1 MENYLKDKNRKVC
14 EDCIVFDI
22 RVPRIDTLSDQIY
35 YENCKIIKSTTTSP
49 SKDYSGFIFEDS
61 SGKRHNMPKLDEEG
75 TKYGL
80 EFANNLKC
88 TLLFSENGSVEF
100 HYDTKDKKVIAE
112 NADGTPRFFKYT
124 DGRRTTSM
132 DYCNTDNTARKRF
145 EAENIVE
152 EEIFKNNKLSKKTQ
166 TVKSSNAERVFEYRK
181 DGTKK
186 YTIVRKD
193 GKEICSSFYLSSNQA
208 EPVFTELMNIDGRV
222 FTIFDPK
229 TKERAKIKLSEDFG
243 HIIETKPDKE
253 KCKRIINGVFNT
265 SLQETDFLNDN
276 LGQTLANMYMFA
288 NFDDKKTFL
297 NFYSEEKQPKTLRD
311 FQRKYFSDDDK
322 TEFKVGIIANKNR
335 NHSLCLVIPNPKKYP
350 GEKAILF
357 DSNFLEKYK
366 THDNIYTDV
375 DKELAKDV
383 EVINSSNMQHGR
395 SCTLFALSAVDLL
408 EKNKTFFDIR
418 SRFTD
423 VQASRNFKIPTDFE
437 EEIAEN
443 IKTKYTTQKPMVDVY
458 GDDMFS
464 YDFKNDL
471 KKKVELY
478 RSRMHTVNYEQNNQL
493 ERIRRKKAQ
502 KNNYYRKQLKKHRLH
517 NITNANSR

>member
-22 RVPRIDTLSDQIY
+22 RVPCIDTLTNQIY
-35 YENCKIIKSTTTSP
+35 YENCKIIKPTTTSH
-49 SKDYSGFIFEDS
+49 SKDYNGFIFEDS
-61 SGKRHNMPKLDEEG
+61 SGKRHDMPKLDEEG

-88 TLLFSENGSVEF
+88 TLLFSRNGGVEF
-100 HYDTKDKKVIAE
+100 HYNTKDKKVITE
-112 NADGTPRFFKYT
+112 NPDGTPRFFTYT
-124 DGRRTTSM
+124 NELKTTVTNYY
-132 DYCNTDNTARKRF
+132 DAG
-145 EAENIVE
+145 NIIKKE
-152 EEIFKNNKLSKKTQ
+152 SESEDMTSEEIFKDNRLFRKTQ
-166 TVKSSNAERVFEYRK
+166 TLKDGNGELVSEYRK

-186 YTIVRKD
+186 YQIIKKD
-193 GKEICSSFYLSSNQA
+193 GKEICSSFYLPSNQV
-208 EPVFTELMNIDGRV
+208 EPVFTESMYINGRV
-222 FTIFDPK
+222 FKFFDPK

-243 HIIETKPDKE
+243 HILKTKPDKE
-253 KCKRIINGVFNT
+253 KCKQIINNVFST

-276 LGQTLANMYMFA
+276 LGQTLANVYIFA

-297 NFYSEEKQPKTLRD
+297 NFYSDEKQPKTLRD
-311 FQRKYFSDDDK
+311 FQKKYFSDDDE
-322 TEFKVGIIANKNR
+322 TEFKVGIIANKSR

-350 GEKAILF
+350 KEKAILF

-366 THDNIYTDV
+366 TYNNTYTDV

-408 EKNKTFFDIR
+408 EKNKTFLDIK

-423 VQASRNFKIPTDFE
+423 VQTSRNFKIPTDFE
-437 EEIAEN
+437 EEMAEN
-443 IKTKYTTQKPMVDVY
+443 IKTKYTTQKPMIDAY
-458 GDDMFS
+458 GDDILS

-478 RSRMHTVNYEQNNQL
+478 KSGMYTVNYEQNNQL
-493 ERIRRKKAQ
+493 KKIRRKKPQ
-502 KNNYYRKQLKKHRLH
+502 KNNYYQEQLKKHRSQ
-517 NITNANSR
+517 NIISASSR

>member
-1 MENYLKDKNRKVC
+1 
-14 EDCIVFDI
+14 
-22 RVPRIDTLSDQIY
+22 
-35 YENCKIIKSTTTSP
+35 
-49 SKDYSGFIFEDS
+49 
-61 SGKRHNMPKLDEEG
+61 MPKLDEEG

-88 TLLFSENGSVEF
+88 TLLFSENGGVEF
-100 HYDTKDKKVIAE
+100 HYDTKDKKIIAE
-112 NADGTPRFFKYT
+112 NTNGTPRFFKYT
-124 DGRRTTSM
+124 DEHGTTSI
-132 DYCNTDNTARKRF
+132 DYYDTDNTARKRF

-186 YTIVRKD
+186 YTIVKKD

-208 EPVFTELMNIDGRV
+208 EPVFTELINIDGRV

-253 KCKRIINGVFNT
+253 KCKRIINGVFST

-276 LGQTLANMYMFA
+276 LGQTLANIYMFA

-311 FQRKYFSDDDK
+311 FQRKYFSEDDK
-322 TEFKVGIIANKNR
+322 AEFKAGIIANKSR
-335 NHSLCLVIPNPKKYP
+335 NHSLCLVISNPKKYP

-366 THDNIYTDV
+366 THDNIYTDL

-408 EKNKTFFDIR
+408 EKNKKFFDI
-418 SRFTD
+418 
-423 VQASRNFKIPTDFE
+423 NYKIK
-437 EEIAEN
+437 
-443 IKTKYTTQKPMVDVY
+443 KT
-458 GDDMFS
+458 
-464 YDFKNDL
+464 
-471 KKKVELY
+471 Y
-478 RSRMHTVNYEQNNQL
+478 R
-493 ERIRRKKAQ
+493 
-502 KNNYYRKQLKKHRLH
+502 
-517 NITNANSR
+517 